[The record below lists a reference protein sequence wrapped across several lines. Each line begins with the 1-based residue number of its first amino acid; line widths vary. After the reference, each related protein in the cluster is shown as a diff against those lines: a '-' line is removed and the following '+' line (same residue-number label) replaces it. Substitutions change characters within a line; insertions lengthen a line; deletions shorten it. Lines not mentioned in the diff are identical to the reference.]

1 MLARA
6 IAKAIVKAKK
16 LKGSMSIK
24 SALSLPLLV
33 VGIVVLVAIVV
44 ALWGTLEQNL
54 AQLANVNSTNPLVT
68 AIRPALPLL
77 VGVALLLF
85 LLFPIAVA
93 LRKLKW

>member
-1 MLARA
+1 
-6 IAKAIVKAKK
+6 
-16 LKGSMSIK
+16 MSIR

-33 VGIVVLVAIVV
+33 VGIVVLISIVV
-44 ALWGTLEQNL
+44 ALWSTLEQNL
-54 AQLANVNSTNPLVT
+54 SQLANVNSTNPLVT

-93 LRKLKW
+93 IKKFKW

>member
-1 MLARA
+1 MR
-6 IAKAIVKAKK
+6 
-16 LKGSMSIK
+16 GSVSIK

-33 VGIVVLVAIVV
+33 VGIVVLVAITVS
-44 ALWGTLEQNL
+44 LWSTLEQNL
-54 AQLANVNSTNPLVT
+54 GQLSNVNSTNPLVT